1 MDWQMDTISYFS
13 NMIHGIAGPWGSPI
27 WYLIGA
33 VVITVFLARW
43 ARAIRT
49 LLPFFG
55 AFALIFM
62 IVWSL
67 NGLGIL
73 QWKLH

>member
-1 MDWQMDTISYFS
+1 METITYF
-13 NMIHGIAGPWGSPI
+13 NNLIHSIAGPWGSPI

-33 VVITVFLARW
+33 AAITIFFARW
-43 ARAIRT
+43 AGAIRR

-62 IVWSL
+62 IMWSL

-73 QWKLH
+73 QWGIHK

>member
-1 MDWQMDTISYFS
+1 MDTVSYFA
-13 NMIHGIAGPWGSPI
+13 NMIHGATGAWGSPI
-27 WYLIGA
+27 WYVIGA
-33 VVITVFLARW
+33 AVITIFLARW
-43 ARAIRT
+43 ASAIRR

-73 QWKLH
+73 QWNLHK